1 MFKSFWF
8 STNFKLSFERSSTI
22 WENWLLCR
30 IQMDPCGNGWGKLTL
45 RQTVPHL
52 QLSSSEYLT
61 LYLSW
66 YSEPFFSRLQK
77 VFSALGWKY
86 YLMLTI
92 NFCILPIYFCTH
104 EDLEQNPIVLLNS
117 LLMCL
122 KICETFFWDYY
133 VEIITI
139 FLQGCE
145 NCRVHSK
152 IFASTSRHFLKD
164 MDKTHLK
171 NAHNI

>member
-1 MFKSFWF
+1 MFYNLGWEKGYFNGLYIFLYQRITLFSQCKIPMFKSFWF

-86 YLMLTI
+86 YIMLTM
-92 NFCILPIYFCTH
+92 NFCILAIYFCTH
-104 EDLEQNPIVLLNS
+104 EDLEQNPILLINS
-117 LLMCL
+117 LMMCL
-122 KICETFFWDYY
+122 KICEKFFW
-133 VEIITI
+133 II
-139 FLQGCE
+139 
-145 NCRVHSK
+145 
-152 IFASTSRHFLKD
+152 
-164 MDKTHLK
+164 M
-171 NAHNI
+171 